1 MNEQMWKGIDH
12 LEEVPQKSGFARF
25 CEMLFSNFWN
35 FFRANLILLAGALP
49 GTVLVI
55 WGIWGRSLLLALAGG
70 MVGGLMSG
78 PLLCGLYGTILRAL
92 RGEPGFW
99 SLQYKRE
106 LKRDWK
112 EALFPGGATGLILS
126 LWLFEAAALGAQGLI
141 SPVALFALAEV
152 LFFVLGIGSYVFP
165 QIVMVSASTPRL
177 YSNSIHLFIGLLP
190 RSLAAATVQTVYWV
204 GFLLLLPR
212 SVPMLM
218 ATGVW
223 LPCLLSTVIL
233 LRSMERHLGVSRE
246 EETA

>member
-1 MNEQMWKGIDH
+1 M
-12 LEEVPQKSGFARF
+12 
-25 CEMLFSNFWN
+25 
-35 FFRANLILLAGALP
+35 
-49 GTVLVI
+49 
-55 WGIWGRSLLLALAGG
+55 
-70 MVGGLMSG
+70 
-78 PLLCGLYGTILRAL
+78 
-92 RGEPGFW
+92 
-99 SLQYKRE
+99 
-106 LKRDWK
+106 
-112 EALFPGGATGLILS
+112 ILS